1 MRHSLK
7 ALAGSS
13 LLLLGMTANAQ
24 QYPPRYENR
33 YQDRYQEN
41 RYQERDE
48 RDDYYGRGRFF
59 DRLRADLDR
68 AEAAALPFT
77 GDRTRIER
85 AKQELA
91 ELRQSLD
98 DGNYYNR
105 RPLDDAVR
113 ALQTVLDSN
122 AMMSGRNRDVLA
134 NDLSRLRDWQARYD
148 YGR

>member
-1 MRHSLK
+1 VLSRSRVI
-7 ALAGSS
+7 AL
-13 LLLLGMTANAQ
+13 
-24 QYPPRYENR
+24 
-33 YQDRYQEN
+33 
-41 RYQERDE
+41 
-48 RDDYYGRGRFF
+48 
-59 DRLRADLDR
+59 
-68 AEAAALPFT
+68 
-77 GDRTRIER
+77 TRIER

-122 AMMSGRNRDVLA
+122 VMISDRNRDILG
-134 NDLSRLRDWQARYD
+134 NDLSRLRDWQGRYD

>member
-1 MRHSLK
+1 MRHLIK
-7 ALAGSS
+7 ALTGSS

-33 YQDRYQEN
+33 YQDEN
-41 RYQERDE
+41 RYQQREE
-48 RDDYYGRGRFF
+48 RDDFYGRARFF
-59 DRLRADLDR
+59 DRIQGDLDR
-68 AEAAALPFT
+68 AESGALPFT

-85 AKQELA
+85 AKQELS

-98 DGNYYNR
+98 AGNYYNR

-122 AMMSGRNRDVLA
+122 VMMSDRNRDVLA
-134 NDLSRLRDWQARYD
+134 NDLSRLHDWQARYD